1 MKHFQLKLLLKNLF
15 LDDSNSNL
23 DNWIKFNRFPQFA
36 KINHGNLNLLIQ
48 SSQFE

>member
-15 LDDSNSNL
+15 LDDSNL